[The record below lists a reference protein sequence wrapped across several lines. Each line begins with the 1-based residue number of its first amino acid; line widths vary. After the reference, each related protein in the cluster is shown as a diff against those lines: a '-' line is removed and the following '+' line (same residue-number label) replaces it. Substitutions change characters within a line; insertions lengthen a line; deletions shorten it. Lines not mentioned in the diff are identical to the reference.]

1 MPIGHNT
8 TEHVRCSR
16 KFVLFE
22 RKKKWGRVIDKFPMY
37 RIEKTNLDGL
47 INKTIVLTFQ
57 QTLYL

>member
-1 MPIGHNT
+1 M
-8 TEHVRCSR
+8 
-16 KFVLFE
+16 FVAAGSLSYL
-22 RKKKWGRVIDKFPMY
+22 KGKKWGRVIDKFPMY